1 VIFYREHSA
10 FNRATTTQQQK
21 TNLYVSGLPNGVSE
35 VDVRALFEEFGTI
48 RSVLLKCPVMQ
59 SEATKHITSLLPIY
73 SMAYVNFESEESALA
88 AFALNKRDPMSQI
101 KVAYYDK
108 QQPNPAIQFNPND
121 AATQGSTN
129 YRILFITKIN
139 RKVTEEELKTICA
152 KYGTVQSVKMMMGCN
167 KMGQSI
173 SLGKATVAYST
184 ADEASTAMQKL
195 YFESSLGDYISV
207 DFYKSREARLEQD
220 AQSSDFTRMLTQYSQ
235 RYQNSQTGYGR
246 GRGGYQDRGG
256 YNNN

>member
-1 VIFYREHSA
+1 M
-10 FNRATTTQQQK
+10 
-21 TNLYVSGLPNGVSE
+21 SGLPNGVSE
-35 VDVRALFEEFGTI
+35 VDVRASFEEFGTI

-139 RKVTEEELKTICA
+139 RKV
-152 KYGTVQSVKMMMGCN
+152 
-167 KMGQSI
+167 
-173 SLGKATVAYST
+173 SLTS
-184 ADEASTAMQKL
+184 
-195 YFESSLGDYISV
+195 
-207 DFYKSREARLEQD
+207 
-220 AQSSDFTRMLTQYSQ
+220 
-235 RYQNSQTGYGR
+235 
-246 GRGGYQDRGG
+246 
-256 YNNN
+256 